1 MNFFILYGR
10 NHLNNVQL
18 FPNVRI
24 YKQQEY
30 LQKFNDVLDYIDAHY
45 AEDLTLDAVASYS
58 GFSKYHFTRLFKQ
71 YANTT
76 FYDYLSYK
84 RIKVAEQLLTEPEL
98 SITEIAFRSGFSSIS
113 TFIVPTIVR
122 CSLNICH
129 IFSTRYAKS

>member
-1 MNFFILYGR
+1 MILSAFVQIRNEYFSLNELRELAIYSHLLNFFILYGR

-58 GFSKYHFTRLFKQ
+58 GF
-71 YANTT
+71 
-76 FYDYLSYK
+76 
-84 RIKVAEQLLTEPEL
+84 
-98 SITEIAFRSGFSSIS
+98 
-113 TFIVPTIVR
+113 
-122 CSLNICH
+122 LNITLQGC
-129 IFSTRYAKS
+129 SNSMQTRPFMII